1 MRFLLK
7 ILLTAVIVVITAYIL
22 PGIHINDF
30 LTAIIV
36 AFILAI
42 LNGLVKPLLIIFTIP
57 VTIITFGLF
66 LFVIDA
72 IIILMAGSFVSGFFV
87 DGFWWALLF
96 SLIMSLFSYLF
107 GIKD

>member
-1 MRFLLK
+1 MCF
-7 ILLTAVIVVITAYIL
+7 ILRILITAVIVVFTAYIL
-22 PGIHINDF
+22 PGIHISDF

-42 LNGLVKPLLIIFTIP
+42 LNGLLKPLLVILTIP

-72 IIILMAGSFVSGFFV
+72 CIILIAGSFVPGFYV
-87 DGFWWALLF
+87 DGFLWALLF
-96 SLIMSLFSYLF
+96 SLVLSLFSYLF

>member
-7 ILLTAVIVVITAYIL
+7 ILITAVIVVITAYIL
-22 PGIHINDF
+22 PGIHISDF

-42 LNGLVKPLLIIFTIP
+42 LNGLLKPLLVILTIP

-72 IIILMAGSFVSGFFV
+72 FIILMAGSFVSGFYV

-107 GIKD
+107 GLKD

>member
-22 PGIHINDF
+22 PGIHIDDF
-30 LTAIIV
+30 VAAIIV

-42 LNGLVKPLLIIFTIP
+42 LNGLLKPLLIILTIP

-72 IIILMAGSFVSGFFV
+72 VIILIAGSFVSGFFV

-96 SLIMSLFSYLF
+96 SLIMSFFSSMF
-107 GIKD
+107 GLKD